1 MPTTE
6 AKSSVPPTQT
16 CPLCDTPL
24 DPNNPTECPKC
35 DWHIGY
41 RGQPEE
47 SKGSPRDFAAVV
59 MSVIPGLGHIYKGHK
74 LTGALLMAGALIII
88 GMSVV
93 FATSTVLAS
102 LLMLPTYWI
111 GVMLHVYWAEDIA
124 AAKMPKPHKQM

>member
-1 MPTTE
+1 MEPILSAHDHDDFEITCYANVARPDCVTE
-6 AKSSVPPTQT
+6 RLQGHADRWRSLVGMS
-16 CPLCDTPL
+16 DA
-24 DPNNPTECPKC
+24 DAA
-35 DWHIGY
+35 
-41 RGQPEE
+41 EE
-47 SKGSPRDFAAVV
+47 L
-59 MSVIPGLGHIYKGHK
+59 SVIPGLGHIYKGHK